1 MASFDAASFA
11 ELAAAS
17 TSDEAHVAA
26 AVLTGKP
33 LGYEGEPPCE
43 HQKLGELFDVLGA
56 ANNNEILNEVR
67 QSGGTMESFFMHLL
81 GMGSVE
87 EVNAQGGISAL
98 RALPVK
104 VSHPSVARRIVAIAV
119 AQAAATA
126 VASSAASVVE
136 ETAGGAAG
144 GDEARADVVLPPVA
158 GAGGNGASAAAEHER
173 ASTTENSESTD
184 MFGADLKA
192 ITGNDAVTGGP
203 DPAAPPPQPSVTW
216 MDGGDSDGGLD
227 DSLGGGGLI
236 SSTVGGDVFV
246 ESLSSAAAAAVAEAA
261 GEGLDSVSEVDEDG
275 SASGAAAKAS
285 DDGSD
290 DAWPGTLAG
299 YVEEGKELEEIG
311 KGAFATVIVGEV
323 RAGLPHAGERVAIKK
338 IIDLAGDMEQIQA
351 EINMMKYC
359 RNRNMLK
366 MHKSFYEGG
375 LKLCVV
381 TSPRAALVA
390 PCAACCT
397 DPNAAPPLPAR
408 VPTRAPR
415 ANGALTTC
423 THVPFPSLS
432 PFLLPS
438 LRPPP
443 PLPAGTL

>member
-1 MASFDAASFA
+1 MATFDASSFA

-17 TSDEAHVAA
+17 TIGEARVAA

-33 LGYEGEPPCE
+33 LGYEGEPPCA

-56 ANNNEILNEVR
+56 KHNNEILTEVKDG
-67 QSGGTMESFFMHLL
+67 GGTMESFFMHLL

-87 EVNAQGGISAL
+87 EVKAHGGISAL

-104 VSHPSVARRIVAIAV
+104 ASHPSVARRIVSAV
-119 AQAAATA
+119 AQAAGTA
-126 VASSAASVVE
+126 AAPSAANV
-136 ETAGGAAG
+136 AAG
-144 GDEARADVVLPPVA
+144 GDKAHADAALSPVA
-158 GAGGNGASAAAEHER
+158 GLSGDDGASAAAEHER

-192 ITGNDAVTGGP
+192 ITGNDAVTGAP
-203 DPAAPPPQPSVTW
+203 ESAAALPRPSVSR

-227 DSLGGGGLI
+227 ESLGGGGLI
-236 SSTVGGDVFV
+236 SSTVGGDLFV
-246 ESLSSAAAAAVAEAA
+246 ESLSSLPAVA

-285 DDGSD
+285 DDGGD
-290 DAWPGTLAG
+290 DAWPGTLGG
-299 YVEEGKELEEIG
+299 YVEEGRELEEIG

-323 RAGLPHAGERVAIKK
+323 REGLPHAGERVAIKK

-375 LKLCVV
+375 LKLCVGTV
-381 TSPRAALVA
+381 TQCFALLHALSAVPTPRA
-390 PCAACCT
+390 
-397 DPNAAPPLPAR
+397 
-408 VPTRAPR
+408 R
-415 ANGALTTC
+415 ANGVLTM
-423 THVPFPSLS
+423 
-432 PFLLPS
+432 
-438 LRPPP
+438 
-443 PLPAGTL
+443 